1 MHLGLQHWD
10 TQRVTVA
17 SGTVPAPPVPHVTRI
32 TDTLVRAE
40 IAWNDR
46 PATEGWGRDAARA
59 VSEAVERAACAR
71 LPAHAFRARATD
83 LAHWLHPDAVVRY
96 TDAQY
101 ASAAFPFRRFDARQE
116 RWWVDGQLVESG
128 VSIAVPAELACLPR
142 AFAAEERNALFTYA
156 TTSGCATDASI
167 ATALERA
174 LFELVERD
182 AFMRHW
188 WAQLPGRAVGGV
200 QCLHLGVHPTWLA
213 WARDEEAHFT
223 CVGTASGADA
233 EAALAQALHE
243 RDTALIAQGTH
254 RNIQEQQVRGPAD
267 HAALYATRH
276 YFRRADAVLFAQR
289 EITFEAAAVR
299 FARTPRLPNAI
310 CVSLDFDEALAAFG
324 LHTVRAL
331 VPGLVPIAFGYG
343 LQPLGLAAAVAPG
356 AHALHPFC

>member
-1 MHLGLQHWD
+1 MQLGLQHWD

-17 SGTVPAPPVPHVTRI
+17 SGTVPACPVPHVTRI

-40 IAWNDR
+40 IAWKGR

-83 LAHWLHPDAVVRY
+83 LGHWLHPDSVVRY
-96 TDAQY
+96 TDAQH

-116 RWWVDGQLVESG
+116 RWWVHGQLVESG
-128 VSIAVPAELACLPR
+128 PAIAVPAELACLPR
-142 AFAAEERNALFTYA
+142 AFAPEERNSLLTYA
-156 TTSGCATDASI
+156 TTSGCASDASV

-188 WAQLPGRAVGGV
+188 WAQQPGLAVGGV

-213 WARDEEAHFT
+213 WAQDEDAHFT
-223 CVGTASGADA
+223 CVGTASGRDA
-233 EAALAQALHE
+233 EAARAQAQHE
-243 RDTALIAQGTH
+243 RDTALIAQGAH
-254 RNIQEQQVRGPAD
+254 GDIQEDEVRGPAD

-276 YFRRADAVLFAQR
+276 YFRRADAILFAQQ
-289 EITFEAAAVR
+289 EITFEDAAAR
-299 FARTPRLPNAI
+299 FADPPRLPNAI
-310 CVSLDFDEALAAFG
+310 CVSLDFDEALSAFG

-343 LQPLGLAAAVAPG
+343 LQPLALAGALAPG